1 MPNLTQREI
10 ARHPFIAGVAILI
23 LGPYIL
29 AFLLLFVAFYVIA
42 AVVDLLAGGYR

>member
-1 MPNLTQREI
+1 MTNLTQREI

-29 AFLLLFVAFYVIA
+29 AFLLIFLALYVVAV
-42 AVVDLLAGGYR
+42 LLDWGGSRK